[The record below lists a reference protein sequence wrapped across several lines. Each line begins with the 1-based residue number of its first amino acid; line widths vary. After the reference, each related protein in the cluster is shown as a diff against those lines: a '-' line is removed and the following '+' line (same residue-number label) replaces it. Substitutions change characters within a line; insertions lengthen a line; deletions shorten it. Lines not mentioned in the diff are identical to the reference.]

1 MSMYEASPDS
11 VSQRHST
18 VLSAVAQL
26 GIPSGVTVQEVA
38 REQTLGGALELC
50 AKAAGFAMDKTL
62 QQELG
67 VDKAQFSRWQSGTE
81 GVIWPKLVR
90 LMDVCGN
97 DAPLL
102 WMLHQRGYDLHSM
115 RKRESETERALR
127 LAHERIAELEN
138 ERAVTMRVLRE
149 IRP

>member
-11 VSQRHST
+11 VSQHHSS
-18 VLSAVAQL
+18 VLRGVAQL

-38 REQTLGGALELC
+38 REQSLGGALELC

-67 VDKAQFSRWQSGTE
+67 VDKAQFSRWQAGTE
-81 GVIWPKLVR
+81 GVIWPKLER

-102 WMLHQRGYDLHSM
+102 WMLHRRGYDLHSL
-115 RKRESETERALR
+115 RRRESETERELR
-127 LAHERIAELEN
+127 LARERIAELEN

-149 IRP
+149 MKA